1 MAAILDTILDLE
13 EFLGIPGGKTR
24 GVFTSDSTH
33 VPAPIPEKISLLQK
47 TCPG

>member
-1 MAAILDTILDLE
+1 MPKGETW
-13 EFLGIPGGKTR
+13 

-47 TCPG
+47 KCPG